1 MTSTSN
7 TRKVTEPAESG
18 EYERQRIPA
27 DKQLS
32 GTYFLGAYAGEHVAG
47 TEFVIGASLVALG
60 VSTSDLI
67 WGLLLGNL
75 LAVLSWAWVCSPI
88 ATRSRMTIYWYL
100 ERLAGKHFSTAYN
113 LLNGL
118 IFAVVS
124 GAMVTVSASAFR
136 VMTDIPPQTAWYP
149 QSVSFVMLALFVGAI
164 TVWLTIKGF
173 KLIANFSTVC
183 SPWMATMF
191 LASGIVTV
199 PVLLHTGQLDG
210 ITSLNGVLDTF
221 VWTGTTPDGSA
232 GISVWV
238 IAAWAWGANLPMHLG
253 MSDMSIL
260 RFARKSSYGYFSAA
274 GMYIGHFMAW
284 ICAGLMGATAAL
296 LAKSSLIEM
305 DPGGVAFRILG
316 AMGLIAV
323 VVAGWTTSIPS
334 LYRAG
339 LAFQAVF
346 DRFSRVQVTVATGAA
361 TTVIACF
368 PFVFTQWLNVLS
380 YFIMLI
386 APVGA
391 IIAAEH
397 FLLPRLGIR
406 PFWREQH
413 GLATNLPAF
422 ASWGLGVVVGIMLLS
437 LHAIHLFAL
446 FIPVWLVS
454 FLGYPLLCHLAG
466 AAEGNDAREPYEAAY
481 GPVLKHDSKEAPPTG
496 YQPVNRRNP
505 WYAIAVVCLIA
516 ILGIA
521 GWGAITDSPVE
532 HLDIF
537 QHLII
542 IPTLLYF
549 IAATVWMKS
558 RRKPRS
564 RTGRAT
570 SSLVSRAD

>member
-1 MTSTSN
+1 MTSTSS
-7 TRKVTEPAESG
+7 TRKVADSGDSG
-18 EYERQRIPA
+18 EFERQRIPA

-67 WGLLLGNL
+67 WGLLIGNL

-100 ERLAGKHFSTAYN
+100 ERLAGKHFSTVYN

-164 TVWLTIKGF
+164 TVWMTVKGF

-191 LASGIVTV
+191 LASGVITV

-296 LAKSSLIEM
+296 MAKSSLIEM

-422 ASWGLGVVVGIMLLS
+422 ASWGLGVAVGIMLLS
-437 LHAIHLFAL
+437 LHVIHLFTL

-454 FLGYPLLCHLAG
+454 FLGYPLLCRLAG
-466 AAEGNDAREPYEAAY
+466 AAKGNDTREPYEAAY
-481 GPVLKHDSKEAPPTG
+481 GPVLKRGSTEPLPTG

-505 WYAIAVVCLIA
+505 WYAIAVVCLLA

-521 GWGAITDSPVE
+521 AWGGVTDNAVA
-532 HLDIF
+532 HLETF
-537 QHLII
+537 QSLII
-542 IPTLLYF
+542 LPTLLYF
-549 IAATVWMKS
+549 IAATMWMKG

-564 RTGRAT
+564 RLGRST
-570 SSLVSRAD
+570 SPLASGAD

>member
-1 MTSTSN
+1 MKSTSSK
-7 TRKVTEPAESG
+7 RKASELGNG
-18 EYERQRIPA
+18 EFERQRIPA

-32 GTYFLGAYAGEHVAG
+32 GTYFLGSYAGEHVAG

-67 WGLLLGNL
+67 WGLLIGNL
-75 LAVLSWAWVCSPI
+75 LAVLSWAWLCSPI

-100 ERLAGKHFSTAYN
+100 ERLAGKHFSIAYN

-149 QSVSFVMLALFVGAI
+149 QSISFIALAIFVGAI
-164 TVWLTIKGF
+164 TVWMTVKGF
-173 KLIANFSTVC
+173 KLIANFSSVC

-199 PVLLHTGQLDG
+199 PILMHTGQLGG

-221 VWTGTTPDGSA
+221 VWTGSTPDGAA

-346 DRFSRVQVTVATGAA
+346 DRFSRTQVTVATGAV

-406 PFWREQH
+406 PFWREQQ
-413 GLATNLPAF
+413 GYATNLPAF
-422 ASWGLGVVVGIMLLS
+422 GAWGLGIALGIVLLS
-437 LHAIHLFAL
+437 LDAIHLFAL
-446 FIPVWLVS
+446 FIPVWFVS
-454 FLGYPLLCHLAG
+454 FLGYPLMCRLAG
-466 AAEGNDAREPYEAAY
+466 AARRNDTSDPYEAAY
-481 GPVLKHDSKEAPPTG
+481 GPVLEYGSTETAHAG

-505 WYAIAVVCLIA
+505 WYAIAVVCLVA
-516 ILGIA
+516 ILGLA
-521 GWGAITDSPVE
+521 VWGGINNEGAAR
-532 HLDIF
+532 LDTF
-537 QHLII
+537 QALII
-542 IPTLLYF
+542 LPTLLYF
-549 IAATVWMKS
+549 VAATVWMKS

-564 RTGRAT
+564 PTAHTTSRRA
-570 SSLVSRAD
+570 SVAK